1 MHQKF
6 ISPSWNIQW
15 VPGVGDVGPQSTRS
29 LRNSG
34 FQRFHFFNV
43 RQGDQGRGTQ
53 PSGGRAGSRPH
64 AGFPKPASKGAHYFC
79 PRLHWPELVLRN
91 TNFQRG
97 CQIELFFVVG
107 EKERVQLCLCYRE
120 CEGLFPEHSLSSLVH
135 RCYLLDII
143 ICLSIPLS
151 VIYQS
156 YVCLAIHPFII
167 FLFIITIYIC
177 LYLPS
182 SSLSFTIFSSRMGP
196 QPLQHCPQKSEDLPT
211 TCIQSHDSL
220 LLPFFANHHPESDP
234 HVLPDIFRV
243 VSSLHGS

>member
-15 VPGVGDVGPQSTRS
+15 VPGVGDVGLQSMRS

-53 PSGGRAGSRPH
+53 PSGGRAGSRPR
-64 AGFPKPASKGAHYFC
+64 AGFPEPASKGVHSFC

-91 TNFQRG
+91 TNCQRG
-97 CQIELFFVVG
+97 CQIQLFFVTG
-107 EKERVQLCLCYRE
+107 EKERVQLCLCYKE

-135 RCYLLDII
+135 RCYLFDIV

-151 VIYQS
+151 VIY
-156 YVCLAIHPFII
+156 
-167 FLFIITIYIC
+167 
-177 LYLPS
+177 
-182 SSLSFTIFSSRMGP
+182 LS
-196 QPLQHCPQKSEDLPT
+196 
-211 TCIQSHDSL
+211 
-220 LLPFFANHHPESDP
+220 
-234 HVLPDIFRV
+234 V
-243 VSSLHGS
+243 